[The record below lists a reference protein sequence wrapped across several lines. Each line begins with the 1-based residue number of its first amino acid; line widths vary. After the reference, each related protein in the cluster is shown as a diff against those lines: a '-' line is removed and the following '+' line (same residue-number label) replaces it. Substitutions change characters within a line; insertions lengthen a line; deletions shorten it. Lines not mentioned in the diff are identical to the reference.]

1 MNKINRALSEINEL
15 NTLAQQQSPLHQLHP
30 LAKLLTTICY
40 IALLMSFGKYQLLAL
55 TCMGVYPFWGFH
67 ASKLSWQKCL
77 WRLRLLLPFICLVG
91 LANPFFDKHSFMI
104 GSWQINAGYVSFLT
118 LMLKGLW
125 ALLASYLLIAT
136 TTIEQLCYALRLLH
150 VPKLLVTQFLLTY
163 RYLTLLLKQADTM
176 AQAYALRAP
185 KQKGVHFKVWGSL
198 AGQLLLRSIDRANNL
213 YASMLLRGYQGEYYY
228 GGPVMPWGKRD
239 WRYLLV
245 ALAVLIMLRLL
256 PWSLAFT
263 KLTGGQFL

>member
-1 MNKINRALSEINEL
+1 MKKITRALSEINEL
-15 NTLAQQQSPLHQLHP
+15 NTLAQQQSPLHQQHP

-40 IALLMSFGKYQLLAL
+40 IALLMSFGKYQLLGL
-55 TCMGVYPFWGFH
+55 VCMGCYPLWGFQ
-67 ASKLSWQKCL
+67 ASGLSWQKCL
-77 WRLRLLLPFICLVG
+77 WRLRLPLPLICLVG

-104 GSWQINAGYVSFLT
+104 GSWKINAGYISFFT

-163 RYLTLLLKQADTM
+163 RYLTLLLEQADTM
-176 AQAYALRAP
+176 TQAYTLRAP

-228 GGPVMPWGKRD
+228 GGPVEPWSKRD
-239 WRYLLV
+239 WCYLLM
-245 ALAVLIMLRLL
+245 ALAVLIILRLL

-263 KLTGGQFL
+263 KLMGGQFL